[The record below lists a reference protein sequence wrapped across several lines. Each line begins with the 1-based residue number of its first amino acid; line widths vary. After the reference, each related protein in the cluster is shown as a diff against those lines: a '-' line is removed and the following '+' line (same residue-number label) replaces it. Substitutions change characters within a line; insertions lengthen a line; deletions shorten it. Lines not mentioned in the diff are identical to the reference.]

1 MNLARVSN
9 NGQITVP
16 VEIRRALK
24 VKAGDKILF
33 FRKENGEIIV
43 QNTSINA
50 IQESQAMVAGSN
62 YSEDEILAD
71 VMDLRYGAT
80 RP

>member
-16 VEIRRALK
+16 VEIRRALN

-33 FRKENGEIIV
+33 SRRDNGEIVV
-43 QNTSINA
+43 QNPNATA
-50 IQESQAMVAGSN
+50 IQEAQTAVIDNN

-71 VMDLRYGAT
+71 VMKLRYKAAKK
-80 RP
+80 